1 MPGQKVFPCG
11 HCASFATKTTRCLT
25 ASVFATVTSTTP
37 WPPRTAAA
45 FHAALSGSPCGAA
58 VPLASPVWPGLPA
71 RRRDLQARGTPD
83 AAPRGPAAAHG
94 QGASYV
100 ARAVRG
106 VLRCAGVLQQPR
118 ASSGVRPN
126 GWSRSSS
133 TKGEGGALATER
145 HTRFH
150 EPPTTGQRCAQRATG
165 RGNSR
170 HFLGCVPSV
179 FASMHPCLTWTGC
192 EVGAAD
198 ATHCELDT
206 GCPV

>member
-37 WPPRTAAA
+37 WRRGRLLLPRRFERLSLRSRCASRFTGVAGTARAP
-45 FHAALSGSPCGAA
+45 SRP
-58 VPLASPVWPGLPA
+58 ASP
-71 RRRDLQARGTPD
+71 RHSD

-179 FASMHPCLTWTGC
+179 FASMHPCLTWTGF

-206 GCPV
+206 GRPV